1 MEQVLLKAE
10 NLSKSFLMGEV
21 IVKALDKVSFEI
33 FEGEFIV
40 ILGPSGSGK
49 STLLNMIGGMDKI
62 DAGALLYKSMPVHE
76 MDRDGLALY
85 RRGEI
90 GFVFQFYN
98 LIPSL
103 NAYENVALASNLS
116 KNPLDVNKVLEQ
128 VGLGQRKDHFPS
140 QLSGGQQ
147 QRVAMARAIAKNP
160 SILLCD
166 EPTGAL
172 DTESSEL
179 VMQLLK
185 WLNKEYKKT
194 VIVITHDTELAYLAD
209 RVFHIRD
216 GRLSHIEEGVTNVV

>member
-1 MEQVLLKAE
+1 MKQVLLKAE
-10 NLSKSFLMGEV
+10 KLSKNFLVGEV
-21 IVKALDKVSFEI
+21 KVRALNEVSFEI
-33 FEGEFIV
+33 CEGEFIV

-49 STLLNMIGGMDKI
+49 STLLNMIGGMDKV
-62 DAGALLYKSMPVHE
+62 DEGELLYRSKAIHNL
-76 MDRDGLALY
+76 DRDGLALY

-103 NAYENVALASNLS
+103 NAFENVALASNLS
-116 KNPLDVNKVLEQ
+116 DDPLDVDTVLDQ
-128 VGLGQRKDHFPS
+128 VGLGDRKTHFPS

-172 DTESSEL
+172 DTESSDL

-185 WLNKEYKKT
+185 WLNTEYKKT
-194 VIVITHDTELAYLAD
+194 VIVITHDTDIASLAD
-209 RVFHIRD
+209 RVFHIKD
-216 GRLSHIEEGVTNVV
+216 GQLTHIEEGVSNAV

>member
-1 MEQVLLKAE
+1 MKQVLLKAE
-10 NLSKSFLMGEV
+10 KLSKNFLVGEV
-21 IVKALDKVSFEI
+21 KVRALNEVSFEI
-33 FEGEFIV
+33 CEGEFIV

-49 STLLNMIGGMDKI
+49 STLLNMIGGMDKV
-62 DAGALLYKSMPVHE
+62 DDGKLLYRSKPVHNL
-76 MDRDGLALY
+76 DRDGLALY

-103 NAYENVALASNLS
+103 NAFENVALASNLS
-116 KNPLDVNKVLEQ
+116 DDPLDVDTVLDQ
-128 VGLGQRKDHFPS
+128 VGLGDRKTHFPS

-172 DTESSEL
+172 DTESSDL

-185 WLNKEYKKT
+185 WLNTEYKKT
-194 VIVITHDTELAYLAD
+194 VIVITHDTDIASLAD
-209 RVFHIRD
+209 RVFHIKD
-216 GRLSHIEEGVTNVV
+216 GQLTHIEEGVSNAV